1 MKAAI
6 FKELGTPLVMGE
18 VPKPEV
24 NANEILMKVKAA
36 AICIADIYSIK
47 GERPLK
53 LPHIMGHEAAGIV
66 ADVGSA
72 VRKFKPGDR
81 ILGNAIVT
89 CNQCYYCKRDLE
101 QVCENHKII
110 GTDAGTQGAF
120 AEYYKLPAENIY
132 LLPEEIP
139 FDQATVITSPLAS
152 AYHGV
157 RVADIQ
163 KGDTVV
169 VYGGGAIGYHAM
181 LGALTYDDV
190 RVFMVDTVDEKLEL
204 AKKADLVEALLAEFQ
219 ADVRRVL
226 DPPTGDDTT
235 IDDFWA
241 FLHLLLEVLTAY
253 RFLLRDMETL
263 VSTYPKVGH
272 ALKGFSKGLT
282 AIMQLYIEALRRN
295 DFLQVED
302 NEVAVMSRSLVV
314 IVLFSE
320 RFDEISG
327 AASSVDVSAL
337 RIARS
342 VLGILLP
349 HSSHEA
355 ALLVAELAERYREH
369 K

>member
-6 FKELGTPLVMGE
+6 FKELGTPLVIGE

-24 NANEILMKVKAA
+24 NENEILMKVKAA

-66 ADVGSA
+66 ADLGSA

-132 LLPEEIP
+132 HLPEEIP

-169 VYGGGAIGYHAM
+169 VYGGGAVGYHAM
-181 LGALTYDDV
+181 IGALTYDDV

-204 AKKADLVEALLAEFQ
+204 AQKAGAAAVINAEHENPVD
-219 ADVRRVL
+219 AVRR
-226 DPPTGDDTT
+226 
-235 IDDFWA
+235 
-241 FLHLLLEVLTAY
+241 LTDGRGAA
-253 RFLLRDMETL
+253 
-263 VSTYPKVGH
+263 V
-272 ALKGFSKGLT
+272 A
-282 AIMQLYIEALRRN
+282 IEAVGLPITVNQAILSLRKAGRAVLMGAPWEKIVFEFEDYRR
-295 DFLQVED
+295 DFLFKELKISSSITNRKDEMEPLIELVKTKRIDLSHSISLTLPFEKIND
-302 NEVAVMSRSLVV
+302 GIKIVRNNVGNPIRVVM
-314 IVLFSE
+314 E
-320 RFDEISG
+320 FD
-327 AASSVDVSAL
+327 
-337 RIARS
+337 
-342 VLGILLP
+342 
-349 HSSHEA
+349 
-355 ALLVAELAERYREH
+355 
-369 K
+369 

>member
-24 NANEILMKVKAA
+24 KANEILMKVKAA

-89 CNQCYYCKRDLE
+89 CNQCYYCKSDLE
-101 QVCENHKII
+101 QLCENHKII

-163 KGDTVV
+163 KGDTIV
-169 VYGGGAIGYHAM
+169 VYGAGAIGYHAM
-181 LGALTYDDV
+181 LGALTYDAV

-204 AKKADLVEALLAEFQ
+204 AQKAGAAAVINAEHENPVD
-219 ADVRRVL
+219 AVRR
-226 DPPTGDDTT
+226 
-235 IDDFWA
+235 
-241 FLHLLLEVLTAY
+241 LTDGRGAA
-253 RFLLRDMETL
+253 
-263 VSTYPKVGH
+263 V
-272 ALKGFSKGLT
+272 A
-282 AIMQLYIEALRRN
+282 IEAVGSPKTVNQAILSLRKAGRAVLMGAPWENIVFEFEDYRRVFLFKELKISSSITNRKDEMEPLIELVKTKRIDLSHSISLTLPFEKIN
-295 DFLQVED
+295 DGIEIVK
-302 NEVAVMSRSLVV
+302 NNVGNPIRVV
-314 IVLFSE
+314 LE
-320 RFDEISG
+320 FD
-327 AASSVDVSAL
+327 
-337 RIARS
+337 
-342 VLGILLP
+342 
-349 HSSHEA
+349 
-355 ALLVAELAERYREH
+355 
-369 K
+369 

>member
-24 NANEILMKVKAA
+24 GANEILMKVKAA

-47 GERPLK
+47 GERPLQ

-66 ADVGSA
+66 AEVGSE
-72 VRKFKPGDR
+72 VRNLKPGDR

-89 CNQCYYCKRDLE
+89 CKQCYYCKRDLE

-132 LLPEEIP
+132 HLPEEIP

-169 VYGGGAIGYHAM
+169 VYGAGAIGYHAM

-190 RVFMVDTVDEKLEL
+190 RVFMVDTVDDKLEL
-204 AKKADLVEALLAEFQ
+204 AKEAGAAAVINPEHENPVD
-219 ADVRRVL
+219 AVKR
-226 DPPTGDDTT
+226 
-235 IDDFWA
+235 
-241 FLHLLLEVLTAY
+241 LTDGRGAA
-253 RFLLRDMETL
+253 
-263 VSTYPKVGH
+263 V
-272 ALKGFSKGLT
+272 A
-282 AIMQLYIEALRRN
+282 IEAVGSPKTVNQAILSLRKAGRAVLMGAPWEKIVFEFEDYRR
-295 DFLQVED
+295 DFLFKELKISSSITNRKDEMEPLIELVKTKRIDLSHSISLTLPFEKIND
-302 NEVAVMSRSLVV
+302 GIKIVRNNVGNPIRVVM
-314 IVLFSE
+314 E
-320 RFDEISG
+320 FD
-327 AASSVDVSAL
+327 
-337 RIARS
+337 
-342 VLGILLP
+342 
-349 HSSHEA
+349 
-355 ALLVAELAERYREH
+355 
-369 K
+369 

>member
-47 GERPLK
+47 GERPLQ

-66 ADVGSA
+66 AEVGSE
-72 VRKFKPGDR
+72 VRNFKPGDR

-89 CNQCYYCKRDLE
+89 CNQCYYCKRDQE
-101 QVCENHKII
+101 QVCENHKIM
-110 GTDAGTQGAF
+110 GTDTGTQGAF
-120 AEYYKLPAENIY
+120 AEYYKLPAENMY
-132 LLPEEIP
+132 HLPEEIP

-169 VYGGGAIGYHAM
+169 VYGAGAIGYHAM

-204 AKKADLVEALLAEFQ
+204 AKKAGAAAVINAEHEDPVD
-219 ADVRRVL
+219 AVRR
-226 DPPTGDDTT
+226 
-235 IDDFWA
+235 
-241 FLHLLLEVLTAY
+241 LTDGRGAA
-253 RFLLRDMETL
+253 
-263 VSTYPKVGH
+263 V
-272 ALKGFSKGLT
+272 A
-282 AIMQLYIEALRRN
+282 IEAVGSLKTVNQAILSVRKAGRAVLMGAPWEKIVFEFENYRR
-295 DFLQVED
+295 DFLFKELKISSSITNRKDEMEPLIELVKTKRIDLSHSISLTLPFEKIND
-302 NEVAVMSRSLVV
+302 GIKIVRNNVGNPIRVVM
-314 IVLFSE
+314 E
-320 RFDEISG
+320 FD
-327 AASSVDVSAL
+327 
-337 RIARS
+337 
-342 VLGILLP
+342 
-349 HSSHEA
+349 
-355 ALLVAELAERYREH
+355 
-369 K
+369 

>member
-24 NANEILMKVKAA
+24 KANEILMKVKAA

-47 GERPLK
+47 GQRPLQ

-66 ADVGSA
+66 AEVGSE
-72 VRKFKPGDR
+72 VRNFKPGDR

-89 CNQCYYCKRDLE
+89 CNQCYYCKSDLE

-169 VYGGGAIGYHAM
+169 VYGAGAIGYHAM
-181 LGALTYDDV
+181 LGVLTYDHV
-190 RVFMVDTVDEKLEL
+190 RAFMVDTVDEKLEL
-204 AKKADLVEALLAEFQ
+204 ATKAGAAAVINAEHEDPVD
-219 ADVRRVL
+219 AVRR
-226 DPPTGDDTT
+226 
-235 IDDFWA
+235 
-241 FLHLLLEVLTAY
+241 LTDGRGAA
-253 RFLLRDMETL
+253 
-263 VSTYPKVGH
+263 V
-272 ALKGFSKGLT
+272 A
-282 AIMQLYIEALRRN
+282 IEAVGSPKTVNQAILSLRKAGRAVLMGAPWEKIVFEFEDYRR
-295 DFLQVED
+295 DFLFKELKISSSITNRKDEMSQLIELVRTKKID
-302 NEVAVMSRSLVV
+302 LSRSVSMTLPFEKINDGIKIVRNNVGNPIRVV
-314 IVLFSE
+314 ME
-320 RFDEISG
+320 FD
-327 AASSVDVSAL
+327 
-337 RIARS
+337 
-342 VLGILLP
+342 
-349 HSSHEA
+349 
-355 ALLVAELAERYREH
+355 
-369 K
+369 

>member
-6 FKELGTPLVMGE
+6 FKELGTPLVIGE
-18 VPKPEV
+18 VPEPEV
-24 NANEILMKVKAA
+24 NENEILMKVKAA

-66 ADVGSA
+66 ADVGNA

-89 CNQCYYCKRDLE
+89 CKECYYCKRDLE

-132 LLPEEIP
+132 HLPEEIP

-181 LGALTYDDV
+181 LGALTYNDV

-204 AKKADLVEALLAEFQ
+204 AKKAGAAAVINAEHEDPVD
-219 ADVRRVL
+219 AVRR
-226 DPPTGDDTT
+226 
-235 IDDFWA
+235 
-241 FLHLLLEVLTAY
+241 LTDGRGA
-253 RFLLRDMETL
+253 
-263 VSTYPKVGH
+263 VV
-272 ALKGFSKGLT
+272 A
-282 AIMQLYIEALRRN
+282 IEAVGSPKTVDQAILSLRKAGRAVLMGAPWEKIIFEFEDYRK
-295 DFLQVED
+295 DFLFKELKISSSITNRKDEMEPLIELVKTKRIDLSHSISLTLPFEKIND
-302 NEVAVMSRSLVV
+302 GIKIVRNNVGNPIRVVM
-314 IVLFSE
+314 E
-320 RFDEISG
+320 FD
-327 AASSVDVSAL
+327 
-337 RIARS
+337 
-342 VLGILLP
+342 
-349 HSSHEA
+349 
-355 ALLVAELAERYREH
+355 
-369 K
+369 

>member
-6 FKELGTPLVMGE
+6 FKELGTPLVIGE

-36 AICIADIYSIK
+36 AICIADIYSIR
-47 GERPLK
+47 GERPLQ

-66 ADVGSA
+66 AEVGGE
-72 VRKFKPGDR
+72 VRNFKPGDR

-89 CNQCYYCKRDLE
+89 CKQCYYCKSDLE

-132 LLPEEIP
+132 HLPEEIP

-181 LGALTYDDV
+181 LGALTYDGV
-190 RVFMVDTVDEKLEL
+190 RAFMVDTVDEKLEL
-204 AKKADLVEALLAEFQ
+204 AKKAGAAAVINAEHEDPVD
-219 ADVRRVL
+219 AVRR
-226 DPPTGDDTT
+226 
-235 IDDFWA
+235 
-241 FLHLLLEVLTAY
+241 LTDGRGAA
-253 RFLLRDMETL
+253 
-263 VSTYPKVGH
+263 V
-272 ALKGFSKGLT
+272 A
-282 AIMQLYIEALRRN
+282 IEAVGSPKAVNQAILSLRKAGRAVLMGAPWEKIVFEFEDYRK
-295 DFLQVED
+295 DFLFKELKISSSITNRKDEMEPLIELVKTKRIDLSHSISLTLPFEKIND
-302 NEVAVMSRSLVV
+302 GIKIVRNNVGNPIRVVM
-314 IVLFSE
+314 E
-320 RFDEISG
+320 FD
-327 AASSVDVSAL
+327 
-337 RIARS
+337 
-342 VLGILLP
+342 
-349 HSSHEA
+349 
-355 ALLVAELAERYREH
+355 
-369 K
+369 